1 MPRGL
6 AGIPAVSLLVSLLV
20 IAVWLGSLTAAQAIG
35 LRPAPDQ
42 DRLQTS
48 AQRGSQAGVVLAQ
61 AQPGNSHGAGMTM
74 DAARHF
80 IEWMVPHHDD
90 AVKMAGFAPT
100 QAEHPELRAL
110 AARIKRTQSE
120 EIARMRQWYLTWYGV
135 AVPQG
140 GGMGM
145 MMGGGMSMTSTTPLD
160 GARPFDKAFV
170 EQMIP
175 HHQVAVMGSSMAL
188 QRVDR
193 PELRT
198 LLQSIITSQSAE
210 ITQMR
215 QWYRAWY
222 GTAVPDAGGMGM
234 MMGGMAAHQMS
245 SGMGSGHQ
253 MDGGMGSHNAEPSR
267 QAAVRARGASVM
279 PFDLNQ
285 TTHRFVTLSDGGR
298 QSVTAKDPT
307 NQEQIKLIRAHLAE
321 IASRFRRGDFSDPTS
336 IHGNDMP
343 GVAEL
348 SASATQGRLQI
359 VYTALPD
366 GGQIR
371 YTSRDPKTIT
381 ALRAWFAAQ
390 LSDHGHDAVG
400 R

>member
-1 MPRGL
+1 MRGGL
-6 AGIPAVSLLVSLLV
+6 ARIPAVSLLVIALL
-20 IAVWLGSLTAAQAIG
+20 LGSVAASQATG

-48 AQRGSQAGVVLAQ
+48 AQRGSLAGVALAQ
-61 AQPGNSHGAGMTM
+61 AQPGNSRGAGMTM

-90 AVKMAGFAPT
+90 AVKMAGLAPT

-110 AARIKRTQSE
+110 AARIKQTQSE
-120 EIARMRQWYLTWYGV
+120 EIARMRQWYRAWYGV

-145 MMGGGMSMTSTTPLD
+145 MMGGGMSMTSTTSLD
-160 GARPFDKAFV
+160 GARPFDKAFI

-175 HHQVAVMGSSMAL
+175 HHQLAVMGSSMAL

-198 LLQSIITSQSAE
+198 LLRSIIASQSAE
-210 ITQMR
+210 IAQMR

-222 GTAVPDAGGMGM
+222 GTAVPEAGGMGM
-234 MMGGMAAHQMS
+234 MMGGMA
-245 SGMGSGHQ
+245 GHQ
-253 MDGGMGSHNAEPSR
+253 MGGRMGSSHQMGGMGSHNAGPSR
-267 QAAVRARGASVM
+267 QEAVRARGASVM

-298 QSVTAKDPT
+298 QSITAKDPT

-321 IASRFRRGDFSDPTS
+321 IASRFRRGDFSDPTA

-359 VYTALPD
+359 VYTVLPD

-371 YTSRDPKTIT
+371 YTSRDPKTIA